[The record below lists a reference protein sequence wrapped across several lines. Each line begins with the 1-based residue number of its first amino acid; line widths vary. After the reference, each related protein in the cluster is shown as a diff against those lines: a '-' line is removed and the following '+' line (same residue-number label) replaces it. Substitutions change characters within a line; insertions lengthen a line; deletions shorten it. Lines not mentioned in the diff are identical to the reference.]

1 MGWRWSRPWPE
12 AARGSSKAMLK
23 VNRSIHGEQT
33 RSSAGATRRRA
44 CLRNRGFSI
53 AELIT
58 VVAIIGILAALA
70 LPVARVSMR
79 RHKEIELRDRLRK
92 ITEAIDRYREL
103 MTMDPASPVR
113 PAEMQ
118 ALKSEGYPKT
128 LDDLLKGI
136 EMNDQTVVKLL
147 RERDLIDP
155 MTGRAEWIV
164 LSTTDDPESSFS
176 NTCTVGDS
184 CTADHVFEI
193 HSTSTALAL
202 DGKTHYNEW

>member
-1 MGWRWSRPWPE
+1 MFTRT
-12 AARGSSKAMLK
+12 SK
-23 VNRSIHGEQT
+23 
-33 RSSAGATRRRA
+33 
-44 CLRNRGFSI
+44 NRGFTI

-58 VVAIIGILAALA
+58 VVAIIGILAAVA
-70 LPVARVSMR
+70 LPVARVSLR
-79 RHKEIELRDRLRK
+79 RQKEIELRDRLRK

-103 MTMDPASPVR
+103 MTMNPAMPVR

-118 ALKSEGYPKT
+118 ALKSEGYPKS

-136 EMNDQTVVKLL
+136 EMTDGKVVKLI

-164 LSTTDDPESSFS
+164 LSTTDDPESTFS
-176 NTCTVGDS
+176 NTCAVGDS
-184 CTADHVFEI
+184 CSADHVFEI

-202 DGKTHYNEW
+202 DGKTRYNEW

>member
-1 MGWRWSRPWPE
+1 MFKGISR
-12 AARGSSKAMLK
+12 K
-23 VNRSIHGEQT
+23 
-33 RSSAGATRRRA
+33 RA
-44 CLRNRGFSI
+44 SGGFTI

-58 VVAIIGILAALA
+58 VVAIIGILAAVA
-70 LPVARVSMR
+70 LPVARVSFR
-79 RHKEIELRDRLRK
+79 RQKEIELRDRLRK
-92 ITEAIDRYREL
+92 ITDAVDRYRDL
-103 MTMDPASPVR
+103 MTMTANSPVR

-118 ALKSEGYPKT
+118 ALKSEGYPKS

-136 EMNDQTVVKLL
+136 EMSDGTTVKLI

-164 LSTTDDPESSFS
+164 LSTTDDPESTFS
-176 NTCTVGDS
+176 NTCTVGES
-184 CTADHVFEI
+184 CSADHVFEI